1 MAKAD
6 GAKRKGWIRPKWV
19 ALLLVVLGVFA
30 AVETGW
36 MGFGLAA
43 LRSVVFPRDE
53 ALLEWVPADT
63 LAVVIVDPH
72 RIRPG
77 GLGSAQ
83 GFVRENLDRVRA
95 NIKKATGV
103 DLGFDVDKLALTPT
117 LAVLRGRFDEGK
129 ITDRLAEYKYAKS
142 EYKGQ
147 RYLVRT
153 GEDALFVSSDAIIV
167 YGQEAAIK
175 ASIDANVGVSLARN
189 ESVTARLSEI
199 GWDEPVLGTIELA
212 SDRPSLRAM
221 IAGVSGPRAVTAG
234 IREAQ
239 GLDVTAIVET
249 ASPSGAGDLAKFLEE
264 HRSDATQSLGAMANT
279 DFGRS
284 LADIA
289 KGAAIQPDTTHGRV
303 TLRTHLSGDALST
316 LLRTAQTSVPLQ
328 EMVKT
333 LQIIQFLAP
342 GS

>member
-1 MAKAD
+1 MAKTG
-6 GAKRKGWIRPKWV
+6 GAKRKGWIRAKWI
-19 ALLLVVLGVFA
+19 ALLLVALGVFA

-36 MGFGLAA
+36 TGFGLAA
-43 LRSVVFPRDE
+43 LRSATFPRDE
-53 ALLEWVPADT
+53 ALLEWVPPDT
-63 LAVVIVDPH
+63 LAVIIVDPH
-72 RIRPG
+72 RVRPG

-103 DLGFDVDKLALTPT
+103 DLGFDVDKLVLTPT

-129 ITDRLAEYKYAKS
+129 ITDQLSEYKYTKT

-175 ASIDANVGVSLARN
+175 ASIDANSGVSLARN

-199 GWDEPVLGTIELA
+199 GWNEPLLGTIELA

-221 IAGVSGPRAVTAG
+221 IAGVSGPRAVTVG
-234 IREAQ
+234 VREAQ

-249 ASPSGAGDLAKFLEE
+249 ASPSGAGDFAKFLED
-264 HRSDATQSLGAMANT
+264 HRGDATQSLGTVAST
-279 DFGRS
+279 DFGKS
-284 LADIA
+284 LGDLA
-289 KGAAIQPDTTHGRV
+289 KAAAIQPDATHGRV
-303 TLRTHLSGDALST
+303 TVRAHLSGDALSA
-316 LLRTAQTSVPLQ
+316 LVRTAQSSVPLQ

-333 LQIIQFLAP
+333 LQVIQFLAP
-342 GS
+342 GG

>member
-1 MAKAD
+1 MAKAA
-6 GAKRKGWIRPKWV
+6 GTKRKGWVRAKWI
-19 ALLLVVLGVFA
+19 ALLLVALGIFGA
-30 AVETGW
+30 LETGW
-36 MGFGLAA
+36 LGFGWAA
-43 LRSVVFPRDE
+43 LRSATFPRDE
-53 ALLEWVPADT
+53 ALLEWVPPDT
-63 LAVVIVDPH
+63 QAVVIVDPH
-72 RIRPG
+72 RIQPKA
-77 GLGSAQ
+77 LGSAQ

-103 DLGFDVDKLALTPT
+103 DLGFDVDKLVLTPT

-129 ITDRLAEYKYAKS
+129 ITDRLVEYKYAKS

-153 GEDALFVSSDAIIV
+153 GEDALFISSDAIIV

-175 ASIDANVGVSLARN
+175 ASVDAYSGVSLARN

-199 GWDEPVLGTIELA
+199 GWDEPVFGTIELA

-221 IAGVSGPRAVTAG
+221 ITGVSGPRAVTAG
-234 IREAQ
+234 VREAQ
-239 GLDVTAIVET
+239 GLDVSAIVET
-249 ASPSGAGDLAKFLEE
+249 TSPSGAGDLAKFLDD
-264 HRSDATQSLGAMANT
+264 HRADATQSLGTMANT

-289 KGAAIQPDTTHGRV
+289 KGAVIQPDATRGRV
-303 TLRTHLSGDALST
+303 TLRTHLSGDALSA
-316 LLRTAQTSVPLQ
+316 LLRNAQGSVPLQ

-342 GS
+342 GT